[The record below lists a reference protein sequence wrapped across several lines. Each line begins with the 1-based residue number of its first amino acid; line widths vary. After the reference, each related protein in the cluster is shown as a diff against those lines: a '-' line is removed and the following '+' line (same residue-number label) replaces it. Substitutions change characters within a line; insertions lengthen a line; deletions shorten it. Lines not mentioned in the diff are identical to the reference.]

1 MTKKVSDC
9 AQVAKLL
16 KQKGKE
22 LGLTL
27 SAKSIS
33 YAGRNSVTVDV
44 LTGIDKAIKDLKD
57 YSEQFEY
64 SKWNGVYELNNYNEN
79 IPQTCYVFVKD
90 KRAYTILQGLNN
102 EVWNC
107 TFYINDKDYGWY
119 GFVNKLKKVYDKNEW
134 QEVLQSLVKE
144 QGKVPFDGRG
154 FLFKIYNPPKEEVV

>member
-79 IPQTCYVFVKD
+79 ILGKARDPDLANRVWG
-90 KRAYTILQGLNN
+90 LQLR
-102 EVWNC
+102 C
-107 TFYINDKDYGWY
+107 FKLPAQ
-119 GFVNKLKKVYDKNEW
+119 NKL
-134 QEVLQSLVKE
+134 
-144 QGKVPFDGRG
+144 R
-154 FLFKIYNPPKEEVV
+154 